1 MSDEPVVPDPATHA
15 RRSRSTWLAVGAVVV
30 VLVTIGALAVWR
42 SGSSSSAAD
51 TGDAPRFVD
60 DTTGSGI
67 DHSYEGAYEH
77 FVGGGVAAF
86 DCDDNGLADVYLAG
100 GTEPAS
106 LHRNRSEVG
115 GALRFGPLPSSVT
128 DLTAVTGAY
137 PLDIDSDG
145 LTDLAVL
152 RRGANVMLRGLG
164 DCRFEDATEQL
175 GLDGG
180 DAWTTAFSATWEGTN
195 ALPTLAFGNY
205 RTLDEDGC
213 DDSQLVRPTST
224 GDGYDVPIALT
235 PGYCTLSML
244 FSDWDRSGR
253 RDLRVSNDRN
263 YYRDGQEQLWRIA
276 PGEQPRGYTEA
287 DGWRPVQIWGM
298 GIASQDLTGDG
309 HPEVFLTSQGDNKLQ
324 TLENGPAQPTF
335 KDMALKA
342 GVTAQRPYVGDDVL
356 PSTAWHPEFEDV
368 NNDGLVD
375 LFVSKGNVEAQPDYA
390 TRDPSNLLIGQ
401 PDGTFM
407 EGGEAAGIVGYDRAR
422 GASLVDLNLDG
433 MLDLVVVHREANVS
447 LWRNVGSGDADQTE
461 PMGHWIAVE
470 LGQPAPNV
478 DAVGAWVEIKVGE
491 RTVVREVTV
500 GGGHAGGK
508 SGWIHAGLGEADQA
522 EVRVQWPDGETG
534 PWMTVGA
541 DQIVTI
547 ERDATEA
554 TPWQLGE

>member
-1 MSDEPVVPDPATHA
+1 
-15 RRSRSTWLAVGAVVV
+15 
-30 VLVTIGALAVWR
+30 
-42 SGSSSSAAD
+42 
-51 TGDAPRFVD
+51 
-60 DTTGSGI
+60 
-67 DHSYEGAYEH
+67 
-77 FVGGGVAAF
+77 
-86 DCDDNGLADVYLAG
+86 
-100 GTEPAS
+100 
-106 LHRNRSEVG
+106 VG
-115 GALRFGPLPSSVT
+115 GALRFEQVASSTT

-137 PLDIDSDG
+137 PLDVDSDG
-145 LTDLAVL
+145 LMDLAVL
-152 RRGANVMLRGLG
+152 RRGGNVMLRGLG
-164 DCRFEDATEQL
+164 ECRFEDANEQL
-175 GLDGG
+175 GLDAGEN
-180 DAWTTAFSATWEGTN
+180 WTTAFSATWEGTN

-205 RTLDEDGC
+205 RTLDEDAC
-213 DDSQLVRPTST
+213 ADSHLVRPTS
-224 GDGYDVPIALT
+224 GGYDAPIALT

-263 YYRDGQEQLWRIA
+263 YYIDGQEQLWHIA
-276 PGEQPRGYTEA
+276 EGEAPREYTEA

-324 TLENGPAQPTF
+324 TLENGPAQPTY

-342 GVTAQRPYVGDDVL
+342 GVTAQRPYTGGDVL

-401 PDGTFM
+401 PDGTFV

-447 LWRNVGSGDADQTE
+447 MWRNVGGGDADQPT
-461 PMGHWIAVE
+461 PMGHWIAVG
-470 LGQPAPNV
+470 LDQPAPNV
-478 DAVGAWVEIKVGE
+478 DAIGAWVEVEVGE
-491 RTVVREVTV
+491 RTVLREVTV

-508 SGWIHAGLGEADQA
+508 SGWIHAGLGEADEAQ
-522 EVRVQWPDGETG
+522 VRIQWPDGETG
-534 PWMTVGA
+534 PWMTIGA
-541 DQIVTI
+541 DQFVTI
-547 ERDATEA
+547 ERGATEA
-554 TPWQLGE
+554 TPWQPVE